1 MNPNDAVRARVTAHL
16 QDIEHAQ
23 RELGLS
29 ECDRGDLEVHRI
41 IARIERKLAKAKPKL
56 NGRAAE

>member
-1 MNPNDAVRARVTAHL
+1 MNPNDAVRARVTAAL

-23 RELGLS
+23 RDLGLT

-41 IARIERKLAKAKPKL
+41 LARIERRLAKAREQHRETTP
-56 NGRAAE
+56 